1 MVIALGD
8 IYAQIQRRE
17 EAREV
22 MGATHARVREHPG
35 RASFWFAASLAD
47 PGHFVVVEHWREQAA
62 LDDHY
67 RSQTF
72 ADYQAQIG
80 QLLVR
85 SSDLRVHTVE
95 ASARPVTAAAIDI
108 SQEE

>member
-17 EAREV
+17 EAREL
-22 MGATHARVREHPG
+22 MRATQARVREQPG
-35 RASFWFAASLAD
+35 CAYFAFAETLDD
-47 PGHFVVVEHWREQAA
+47 PGHFVVVEQWRDQAA

-85 SSDLRVHTVE
+85 SSDLREHTVE
-95 ASARPVTAAAIDI
+95 ASARPVDSAAIDI

>member
-17 EAREV
+17 A
-22 MGATHARVREHPG
+22 VRELMRATQARTREQPG
-35 RASFWFAASLAD
+35 CAYFAFAETLDD
-47 PGHFVVVEHWREQAA
+47 PGHFVVVEQWRDQAA

-95 ASARPVTAAAIDI
+95 ASARPVDSAAIDI

>member
-8 IYAQIQRRE
+8 IYTQIQRRE
-17 EAREV
+17 E
-22 MGATHARVREHPG
+22 VRELM
-35 RASFWFAASLAD
+35 RATQARLREQRGCAYYAFAETLDD
-47 PGHFVVVEHWREQAA
+47 PGQLLVVQQWRDQAA

-67 RSQTF
+67 RSQAF

-85 SSDLRVHTVE
+85 SSELRVHAVQ
-95 ASARPVTAAAIDI
+95 ASARPVDSAAIDI